1 MHAHTHPT
9 HAYTRTRTRGRG
21 RTFSIHTLLS
31 DTLKKIISLADTEGG
46 GGGRRFVAVGLII
59 VVK

>member
-9 HAYTRTRTRGRG
+9 HAYTHTLTRGRG

-46 GGGRRFVAVGLII
+46 GGRRFVAVGLII